1 MNEPTPEQ
9 IAKLPRW
16 AQEHVAQR
24 EQELL
29 LSRAFCFPTQPEP
42 KPMSSDEVKAAVGAS
57 PKHLITGWFWHAYAD
72 NFRITQGCS
81 NWANHNSGG
90 IDKTTTQNMGRIYR
104 TKAEAFCAARW
115 DMCRRFAA
123 ALVRLDKGTQ
133 QP

>member
-1 MNEPTPEQ
+1 MTKPTPEQ
-9 IAKLPRW
+9 IAKLPKW
-16 AQEHVAQR
+16 AQEHAAQR

-42 KPMSSDEVKAAVGAS
+42 KQMSSDEVKTAVEAS
-57 PKHLITGWFWHAYAD
+57 PKKLITGWFWNAYAD

-81 NWANHNSGG
+81 DWVYHNSNGV
-90 IDKTTTQNMGRIYR
+90 DKITTQNMGRIYSSR
-104 TKAEAFCAARW
+104 ADAILAARW

-123 ALVRLDKGTQ
+123 ALARLDKEAQ